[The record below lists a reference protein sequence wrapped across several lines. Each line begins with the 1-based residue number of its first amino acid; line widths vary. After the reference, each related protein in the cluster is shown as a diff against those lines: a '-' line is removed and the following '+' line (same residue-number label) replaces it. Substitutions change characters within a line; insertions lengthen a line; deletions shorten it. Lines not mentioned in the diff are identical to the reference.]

1 MTTKRLSILIC
12 LIMLLQLCGC
22 VLPEDQ
28 RFVNPTEHIEWE
40 PTEPKETTAQDPQP
54 IPAVPASEKTAADIA
69 DDLTL
74 KQQVAQMFLVKCPAG
89 GATELLEQYHVGGI
103 VLYSQDTAGET
114 PASLRAELAAYQSLV
129 PVRLIVAVDE
139 EGGTVNRVSSRKAFR
154 DEPFPSPHDVYMA
167 GGISAVKETEAEKA
181 RFLSDLGINVNL
193 APVCDVVT
201 EDDAFMADR
210 SLRLTEIE
218 TAETV
223 AAMVKAMQ
231 ANGVG
236 AVLKH
241 FPGYGNLI
249 GDTHTGKVV
258 DDRSIGVLR
267 AYDFLP
273 FQKGIKAGV
282 GAVMVGHSIVNAID
296 PNSPA
301 TLSREV
307 HKVLRNDLE
316 FDGVIITDDLC
327 MGAVTE
333 LYSPG
338 EAAVQAVLAGND
350 LLLTSWSLEQYE
362 AILDAVAEGRISADR
377 IRQSCIRI
385 IQWKMD
391 MGLL

>member
-1 MTTKRLSILIC
+1 MC
-12 LIMLLQLCGC
+12 LILLLQLCGC
-22 VLPEDQ
+22 ALPEDQ
-28 RFVNPTEHIEWE
+28 RFVNPTERIDWE
-40 PTEPKETTAQDPQP
+40 PTEPKAQEPPAETKAPTPP
-54 IPAVPASEKTAADIA
+54 SEKTAEQIA
-69 DDLTL
+69 NDLSRE
-74 KQQVAQMFLVKCPAG
+74 QRIAQLFLVKCPAG
-89 GATELLEQYHVGGI
+89 GAAALLEEYDVGGI
-103 VLYSQDTAGET
+103 VLYGQDTAGET
-114 PASLRAELAAYQSLV
+114 PSSLRSEIADYQTLV
-129 PVRLIVAVDE
+129 PVKLIIAVDE
-139 EGGTVNRVSSRKAFR
+139 EGGTVNRVSSREAFR
-154 DEPFPSPHDVYMA
+154 DEPFPAPHDVYMA

-181 RFLSDLGINVNL
+181 RFLKDLGINVNL

-231 ANGVG
+231 GNGVG

-258 DDRSIGVLR
+258 DDRSIGMLR
-267 AYDFLP
+267 AYDFKP

-296 PNSPA
+296 TRYPA
-301 TLSREV
+301 SLSEKV
-307 HKVLRNDLE
+307 IDVLRGELE
-316 FDGVIITDDLC
+316 FEGVIITDDIT

-333 LYSPG
+333 YYDAS
-338 EAAVQAVLAGND
+338 EASINAILAGND
-350 LLLTSWSLEQYE
+350 MILTGWSETQFW
-362 AILDAVAEGRISADR
+362 AVYNAVYKDGRISEER
-377 IRQSCIRI
+377 LMESVVRI

-391 MGLL
+391 LGLL